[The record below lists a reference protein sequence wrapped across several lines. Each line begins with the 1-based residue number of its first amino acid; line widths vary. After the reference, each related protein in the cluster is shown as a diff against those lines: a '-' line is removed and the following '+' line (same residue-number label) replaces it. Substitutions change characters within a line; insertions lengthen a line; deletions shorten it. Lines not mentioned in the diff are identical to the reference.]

1 MLKKIKEWKQPL
13 LLIGFII
20 LLLGGIKTCQIRND
34 IKETVHYVNIPF
46 IIDDIY
52 HYTYEF
58 NDQYTC
64 RGRYSSSCP
73 IKEHFKLRVHNE
85 YFKDVYVEISETNYY
100 KNKEMIDRKEIP
112 ITYQEIALQNGEK
125 HTCITEV
132 IGKKHGSYLI
142 KYHVY
147 NDKIQSFQS
156 CTNTFMNNKD
166 LDNFGKYIYGERKA
180 SKDDSTFKI
189 ERIQ

>member
-85 YFKDVYVEISETNYY
+85 YFKDVYV
-100 KNKEMIDRKEIP
+100 
-112 ITYQEIALQNGEK
+112 
-125 HTCITEV
+125 
-132 IGKKHGSYLI
+132 
-142 KYHVY
+142 
-147 NDKIQSFQS
+147 
-156 CTNTFMNNKD
+156 
-166 LDNFGKYIYGERKA
+166 
-180 SKDDSTFKI
+180 
-189 ERIQ
+189 